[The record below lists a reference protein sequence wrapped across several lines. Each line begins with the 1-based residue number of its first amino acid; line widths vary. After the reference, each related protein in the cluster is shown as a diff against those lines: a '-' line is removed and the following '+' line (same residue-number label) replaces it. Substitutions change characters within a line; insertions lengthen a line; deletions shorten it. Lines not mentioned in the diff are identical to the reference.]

1 MEDPTFYTESSPP
14 EEIVSSFS
22 SEGVVFLKDIIPLS
36 DIEIFYRFAEAHFER
51 SKDARD
57 HFVCVMRSFG
67 RYELTLLDS
76 RNNDI
81 PDVSRIVNKLEPFI
95 PKLLGG
101 NYKSMLPLKL
111 SSLSI
116 QVTTPG
122 SPEELSMHADGGHA
136 SLQQHLP
143 AYATNVVIPL
153 HDEDIGSTEFRP
165 ESHFA
170 MTLAAK
176 CRGEL
181 RVPISPPLRKGSI
194 ICFDY
199 RM

>member
-1 MEDPTFYTESSPP
+1 MEDQTFYTESSPT

-36 DIEIFYRFAEAHFER
+36 DIEKFYRFAEAHFER

-76 RNNDI
+76 QNDI
-81 PDVSRIVNKLEPFI
+81 PDISRIVNKLEPFI

-111 SSLSI
+111 SMAISSLLPL
-116 QVTTPG
+116 VTIN
-122 SPEELSMHADGGHA
+122 
-136 SLQQHLP
+136 SLPLLFKSAPQTLVP
-143 AYATNVVIPL
+143 AKIYF
-153 HDEDIGSTEFRP
+153 ST
-165 ESHFA
+165 
-170 MTLAAK
+170 L
-176 CRGEL
+176 
-181 RVPISPPLRKGSI
+181 
-194 ICFDY
+194 
-199 RM
+199 